1 MNSNRPK
8 EKQSQEKVEKHSE
21 MDADDGNPFR
31 SEEHHDRGSWNSPVT
46 IG

>member
-1 MNSNRPK
+1 
-8 EKQSQEKVEKHSE
+8 

-46 IG
+46 IGWSFAVIYLSECEF